1 MNVDEE
7 IHIGNSYL
15 LVITTHLHFSFRS
28 DTWRRKEQRE
38 NHCVTGERRVGNL
51 GNAGGDTGSK
61 ANEEDGEN
69 EERGQKEQEQRRDK
83 SRRGKR
89 PVEFLRRTKEKLKIQ
104 E

>member
-15 LVITTHLHFSFRS
+15 LIITTHLHFSFRS

-51 GNAGGDTGSK
+51 GNAEGDTGSK
-61 ANEEDGEN
+61 ANEED
-69 EERGQKEQEQRRDK
+69 RKRR
-83 SRRGKR
+83 KR
-89 PVEFLRRTKEKLKIQ
+89 AKGVGTKEKQ
-104 E
+104 EQKRNAV